1 VAGLCRAITAFG
13 LPSITVTL
21 LVSGV
26 LVDVLLALLVPAK
39 GRDGAV
45 LALGALAPLV
55 TWSVYLAVASVWVGH
70 LPAVVEYWTGIPLVT
85 ALLGLVLAVLM
96 QPTGSA
102 RYPDRAAVINES

>member
-1 VAGLCRAITAFG
+1 M
-13 LPSITVTL
+13 TL

-39 GRDGAV
+39 GRGGAV